1 MGTPHLQL
9 ILGEIEADAIDS
21 ESSSK
26 TSAVLELFLDNTI
39 ELPTLPEVAWKV
51 RDAMARQDISV
62 NEISLIVQND
72 PAISAR
78 LIQVANSPLYRGLT
92 KVENL
97 RMVVGRLGLKST
109 QTLVMTIAVKQL
121 FRAQTS
127 VVKKRLKELY
137 EHSSMIAALSSV
149 VADKLPGLDPD
160 RAALCGLLHDI
171 GVIPILNRADK
182 QPEYFETD
190 RQLEETIA
198 ELSVQA
204 GSWLLKKWN
213 FDSEFIEV
221 TEHSRNWHRD
231 KIGVPDYCDV
241 VICALLLKQSMV
253 REPLE
258 LPAIHDLPLG
268 AKLAENGLVIVSSQ
282 EFIEEA
288 SEQIEAV
295 HAVLN

>member
-1 MGTPHLQL
+1 MATPQLQL
-9 ILGEIEADAIDS
+9 ILGEIEADAIDN
-21 ESSSK
+21 ESPDK
-26 TSAVLELFLDNTI
+26 TSAVLELFLDTTI

-51 RDAMARQDISV
+51 RDAMSRQDISV
-62 NEISLIVQND
+62 SDISLIVQND

-78 LIQVANSPLYRGLT
+78 LIQVANSPLYRGMT

-109 QTLVMTIAVKQL
+109 QTLVMTIAIKQL
-121 FRAQTS
+121 FRAQTAMI
-127 VVKKRLKELY
+127 KKRFMELY
-137 EHSSMIAALSSV
+137 EHSATIAALCSV

-182 QPEYFETD
+182 QPEFFETD
-190 RQLEETIA
+190 LQLEETIA
-198 ELSVQA
+198 ELRVHA
-204 GSWLLKKWN
+204 GTWLLRKWN

-221 TEHSRNWHRD
+221 THDARNWHRD
-231 KIGVPDYCDV
+231 KIGKLDYCDV

-253 REPLE
+253 RESVE

-268 AKLAENGLVIVSSQ
+268 AKLAENGLVIGDR
-282 EFIEEA
+282 
-288 SEQIEAV
+288 
-295 HAVLN
+295 

>member
-1 MGTPHLQL
+1 MGTPQLQL

-51 RDAMARQDISV
+51 RDAMSKEDISV

-72 PAISAR
+72 PAISAK
-78 LIQVANSPLYRGLT
+78 LIQVANSPLYRGMT

-97 RMVVGRLGLKST
+97 RMVVGRLGLNST

-121 FRAQTS
+121 FRAQTA
-127 VVKKRLKELY
+127 VIKKRLKELY
-137 EHSSMIAALSSV
+137 EHSSVVAALCSV

-160 RAALCGLLHDI
+160 CAALCGLLHDI

-182 QPEYFETD
+182 QPEFFETD
-190 RQLEETIA
+190 QQLEETIA
-198 ELSVQA
+198 KLRVHA

-221 TEHSRNWHRD
+221 TEHSRNWQRD
-231 KIGVPDYCDV
+231 KIGKPDYCDV

-253 REPLE
+253 SEPLG

-282 EFIEEA
+282 DFIEEA